1 MLVLSNDDVQQ
12 VLQMSDCLAVLRRFF
27 EEDAS
32 GRVLTR
38 HRSES
43 WLPHDRS
50 EAFYQCK
57 SMEGGV
63 PYLGKYAIRIDS
75 NITQETR
82 HGEMTRTEHL
92 SLIDGNWMGMLLVFS
107 TATGELLGW
116 MPDGYLQRTRVG
128 ALYALAADYL
138 SRSDATDV
146 GLIGSG
152 WQAGGQ
158 ILGLRCIRNI
168 KRVRVYSPNRA
179 NRVRFAVEMEQ
190 SLRIEVTPVDTAREA
205 ISKADIVALAT
216 NAGQKIIE
224 AGWVEPGQHINSIR
238 FRELD
243 PLLYQRC
250 DRVVVNR
257 TEPWI
262 RNYVL
267 GELSPRGVTDA
278 ALPSAPSGR
287 AVEAHE
293 FFGQKI
299 KRTDATEITLFP
311 NEASNYQLG
320 AQFAAVAGFVI
331 DEALKKGLGRALPAE
346 WFSQKLRP

>member
-12 VLQMSDCLAVLRRFF
+12 VLQMSDGLAVLRRFF

-63 PYLGKYAIRIDS
+63 PYLAKYAIRIDS

-92 SLIDGNWMGMLLVFS
+92 PLINGNWMGMVLVFS

-158 ILGLRCIRNI
+158 ILGLRCIRKI

-179 NRVRFAVEMEQ
+179 NRVRFA
-190 SLRIEVTPVDTAREA
+190 RRRGHD
-205 ISKADIVALAT
+205 
-216 NAGQKIIE
+216 
-224 AGWVEPGQHINSIR
+224 
-238 FRELD
+238 
-243 PLLYQRC
+243 
-250 DRVVVNR
+250 
-257 TEPWI
+257 
-262 RNYVL
+262 
-267 GELSPRGVTDA
+267 PRG
-278 ALPSAPSGR
+278 GR
-287 AVEAHE
+287 D
-293 FFGQKI
+293 
-299 KRTDATEITLFP
+299 RPRPAT
-311 NEASNYQLG
+311 
-320 AQFAAVAGFVI
+320 
-331 DEALKKGLGRALPAE
+331 
-346 WFSQKLRP
+346 